1 MVWASAMRLAPS
13 HSLSTKSNQ
22 FYKIQGRIG
31 WTTRQRPFDT
41 LFNFYRPRYPWS
53 DLWVQVSQR
62 DLGLSNFFFKTLAD
76 EVNNMRKYIFST
88 ASGALVVGGVR
99 DICSSSSID
108 GWIDPGDRFECS
120 MEYNQSVSG
129 SLW

>member
-1 MVWASAMRLAPS
+1 MDRSAGQHRLDLDCWCKDGTVQASLLTDGEKVMS
-13 HSLSTKSNQ
+13 GHV
-22 FYKIQGRIG
+22 I
-31 WTTRQRPFDT
+31 
-41 LFNFYRPRYPWS
+41 
-53 DLWVQVSQR
+53 
-62 DLGLSNFFFKTLAD
+62 
-76 EVNNMRKYIFST
+76 ST